1 MKVSREQQIRTLKKA
16 IKNEWYPDKL
26 FKQQCLLDRLIMEEQ
41 SATII
46 QKGNKGEVGETK
58 IISFLFD
65 NRNDKEIINRIFSLY
80 SKIELINPSN
90 NELITD
96 KSLIKKSSWRNKAD
110 IIIHFIDISRKYN
123 VSIKCND
130 GAPPTLLNHT
140 SLCAKCW
147 NTERLKMYVPMLTNI
162 INDLNSKRKSG
173 IYKEDIRYTDMV
185 LDEDKKKTIINI
197 ISYFTFEGT
206 GSSLSNCPANSILN
220 IGNTSNILKTC
231 DFKICLTEKEKLDY
245 IEKILPKLRFSM
257 RSGKGMPQK
266 KEELDKCKPWIYE
279 HIDKKGNIKLCG
291 ALHIRFI

>member
-41 SATII
+41 SAKII
-46 QKGNKGEVGETK
+46 QKGNKGEIGETK

-65 NRNDKEIINRIFSLY
+65 NRNNKEIINIIFSFY

-147 NTERLKMYVPMLTNI
+147 NTEGLKMYVPMLTNI
-162 INDLNSKRKSG
+162 INDLNSKRKCG

-220 IGNTSNILKTC
+220 IGNTSNILKTS
-231 DFKICLTEKEKLDY
+231 DFKICQTEKEKLDY

-266 KEELDKCKPWIYE
+266 KQELDKCKPWIYE